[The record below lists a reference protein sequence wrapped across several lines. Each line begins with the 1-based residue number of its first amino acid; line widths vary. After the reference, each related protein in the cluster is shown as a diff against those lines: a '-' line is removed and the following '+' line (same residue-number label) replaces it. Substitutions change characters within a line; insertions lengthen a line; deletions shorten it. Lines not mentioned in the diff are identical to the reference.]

1 MYRARFLVSREPRW
15 ASVVP
20 WHWSYVFG
28 CCSEAGGPSCSVASE
43 KSTDQTTPTDDNAHL
58 DNTTE
63 TTSTSDLIHMWHS
76 YTKILYWSR
85 CAVSMAII
93 AILTD
98 SIDLYAT
105 SVAVASLI
113 VRYFKHVGCQ
123 NYLQLLNY
131 PFFCFW
137 AYYGGRPWSS
147 RSELILKRK
156 IIA

>member
-76 YTKILYWSR
+76 YEDIILVQMRSFNGNYSNPNR
-85 CAVSMAII
+85 
-93 AILTD
+93 
-98 SIDLYAT
+98 LYRPICNF
-105 SVAVASLI
+105 S
-113 VRYFKHVGCQ
+113 GCCLPYCTIFQ
-123 NYLQLLNY
+123 T
-131 PFFCFW
+131 C
-137 AYYGGRPWSS
+137 RM
-147 RSELILKRK
+147 SELFTTIELPILLLLSLLRRTTLILQKR
-156 IIA
+156 INFET